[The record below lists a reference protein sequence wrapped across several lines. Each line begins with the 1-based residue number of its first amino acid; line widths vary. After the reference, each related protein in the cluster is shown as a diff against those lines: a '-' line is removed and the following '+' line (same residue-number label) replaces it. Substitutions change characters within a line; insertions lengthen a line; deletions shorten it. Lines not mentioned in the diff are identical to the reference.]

1 MISQIG
7 FKNAA
12 KVVFE
17 LVVQQLNEFIMPNI
31 MKKQKEQINLSLYY
45 YATEI
50 DSKIA
55 YSLEKVIFYSNYA

>member
-17 LVVQQLNEFIMPNI
+17 LVVQQINEFIMPNI

>member
-1 MISQIG
+1 
-7 FKNAA
+7 
-12 KVVFE
+12 
-17 LVVQQLNEFIMPNI
+17 MPNI

-45 YATEI
+45 HATEI

>member
-1 MISQIG
+1 
-7 FKNAA
+7 
-12 KVVFE
+12 
-17 LVVQQLNEFIMPNI
+17 MPNI